1 MSAKTIDQAALAALA
16 TLMVSYALIV
26 GDASSPS
33 AGWVWLGVA
42 VILLIANAA
51 RLNVGARPSERGIA
65 VGIAALALA
74 LLRVTGIIAEV
85 TVPIAAVTVL
95 APLLVVWIN
104 RRRSAPRRQS

>member
-16 TLMVSYALIV
+16 TLVVSYALIV